1 MSIQDLMLQEKSHVT
16 SMGKAF
22 LCERVVMRG
31 KDLHLELG
39 DLDWFSLYLYSITG
53 KRYSEEQLK
62 MLNYIWVCTSYPDP
76 SIWPNHV
83 TELAANSRST
93 PSLSLMSGLSISEAS
108 IYGRRPDRR
117 AIDFL
122 INTRKAVD
130 SGGKLEDLINESLK
144 KYRIIY
150 GYGRPLARID
160 ERVLHIVKK
169 AKSLGFDSGEHFQL
183 ALDIYKYVKQ
193 HKRQTVNVAA
203 LAAAIGADFGMSPEE
218 YQLYL
223 TPCFIA
229 GMVPCYLDGMEKPE
243 GSVFPMRCQSIEYSG
258 PHKRS
263 W

>member
-1 MSIQDLMLQEKSHVT
+1 MSNKHLRQQETAHET
-16 SMGKAF
+16 AMGKAF
-22 LCERVVMRG
+22 LCERVVFRG
-31 KDLHLELG
+31 KDLHQELSER
-39 DLDWFSLYLYSITG
+39 DWFSLYLYSITG
-53 KRYSEEQLK
+53 KFYTPEQMR

-83 TELAANSRST
+83 AELAGNVRST

-122 INTRKAVD
+122 QRTRKALD
-130 SGGKLEDLINESLK
+130 AGEELSDLINAALK
-144 KYRIIY
+144 KYRVIY
-150 GYGRPLARID
+150 GYGRPLARLD
-160 ERVLHIVKK
+160 ERVLHLVKK
-169 AKSLGFDSGEHFQL
+169 ARDLGFADGAHFTL
-183 ALDIYKYVKQ
+183 ALEIYHYLKKN
-193 HKRQTVNVAA
+193 KRLTINVAA

-229 GMVPCYLDGMEKPE
+229 GMVPCYLDGAAKPE
-243 GSVFPMRCQSIEYSG
+243 GSVFPMRCESIQYSG
-258 PHKRS
+258 PERRS